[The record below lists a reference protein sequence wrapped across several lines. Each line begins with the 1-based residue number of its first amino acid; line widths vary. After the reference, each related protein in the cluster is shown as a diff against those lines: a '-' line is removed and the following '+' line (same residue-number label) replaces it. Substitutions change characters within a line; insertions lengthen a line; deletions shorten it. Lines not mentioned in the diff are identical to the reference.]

1 MQSHS
6 FRDEIS
12 EYQPSRRYNLRYIEG
27 ADVLTVKVTTVGSS
41 SGIILNREVMTR
53 LGVRK
58 GDVLYLT
65 EAPDGGY
72 RITPYNPEFERQMKL
87 AEEIMHDDREIL
99 RALAK

>member
-1 MQSHS
+1 M
-6 FRDEIS
+6 
-12 EYQPSRRYNLRYIEG
+12 
-27 ADVLTVKVTTVGSS
+27 LTVKVTTVGSS

-99 RALAK
+99 RALAR